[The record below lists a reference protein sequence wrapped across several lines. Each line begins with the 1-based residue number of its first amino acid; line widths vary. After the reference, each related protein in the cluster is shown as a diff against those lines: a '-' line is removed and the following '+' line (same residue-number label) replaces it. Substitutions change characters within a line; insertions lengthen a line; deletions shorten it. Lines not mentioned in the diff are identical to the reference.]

1 MTKDKRRL
9 VYAALLVVL
18 LVGTAVQAAERVIVL
33 DFLALDGEGNYI
45 DPRSVTQSD
54 LLSLSRIMSQ
64 GIAARLVQF
73 GEFQVQDSVTL
84 RDELEA
90 LSFAPETSAW
100 DRAQAILEAGLADQV
115 ITGSLTLLQNTAVVG
130 VQRFALQGSSPAL
143 IGASMA
149 SSPRI

>member
-100 DRAQAILEAGLADQV
+100 DRAQAI
-115 ITGSLTLLQNTAVVG
+115 
-130 VQRFALQGSSPAL
+130 
-143 IGASMA
+143 
-149 SSPRI
+149 